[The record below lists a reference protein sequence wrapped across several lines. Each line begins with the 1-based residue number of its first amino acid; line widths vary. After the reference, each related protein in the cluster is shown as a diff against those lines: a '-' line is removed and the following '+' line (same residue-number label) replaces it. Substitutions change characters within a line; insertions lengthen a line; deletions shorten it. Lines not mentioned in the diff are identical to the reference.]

1 MDFEML
7 KNVPDVL
14 DVWEKL
20 VASEPEET
28 IIVSDTTMHRFS
40 RKAID
45 IMSGKVRAWLESRS
59 VGKDDMVL
67 ICLPRGA
74 VAIATML
81 GVWKAGA
88 AFTVVENQYPK
99 ERIEFIKKDS
109 KCKVVIDSQT
119 AADIRLVEYKPGHV
133 KADIHDLA
141 FAIYT
146 SGSTGNPKGVL
157 HEYGTLK
164 MNTIGGIGQN
174 KYTLDKTMRLAHV
187 APFSF
192 VASIK
197 IALLTFMTGMVMY
210 VLPYDVIKNPIKL
223 KKYFVDN
230 EITYAF
236 LPPSLLRLSRGDFGP
251 YLRVVVTGSEPAG
264 GIEPKDT
271 VIINTYSMSESAFT
285 ITEFVIDKKYDI
297 CPVGK
302 PNFDGLGL
310 KLLDEEGREVVSGE
324 EGEICFENPFF
335 RGYIGLEE
343 ETKQAKRGGIYHSGD
358 IGRFDEN
365 GDLVL
370 VGRTNDMVKINGNRV
385 EPSEIENI
393 VKKYLDVDQCIV
405 KGFVDAYRT
414 YLCLYYT
421 GGSDIEPAD
430 IREVISEHMPY
441 YMMPSYM
448 IKMDNIP
455 LLPNG
460 KTDKRSLKPPK
471 PGSAEAYAPPRND
484 TEKILCEAMAKV
496 LGRDK
501 VGIYDDFYELGGD
514 SLSAMDFLAAVG
526 IEDINAMDVFNG
538 RNVESIA
545 GIYEKNKKNR
555 SESDPVT
562 YEMKARTEALP
573 LTVMQLDM
581 FDRQLYSPKETMYNL
596 HQTVVGKDPED
607 APKILEAL
615 KKVIKNHP
623 VFSIGLEFGED
634 DLPVQRYDEKYTPV
648 VEIEE
653 MTEEQMK
660 KERVS
665 MVGLHPL
672 MKHGL
677 FEVRLI
683 RTEKHVYLF
692 FNPHHIIIDGMGYQA
707 LVDSFARAYRGE
719 ELLMDTFFSCLAKD
733 RDVRHTQKYLDDIEF
748 YENLYGDKDWC
759 RIIPPDLKSTDNLLS
774 VIPAPKQVSIPDAVR
789 FEKTSSLSRG
799 SLFSL
804 ATLMTIAEI
813 SGKKDVMIAWV
824 FHDRTDVM
832 RMRAVGILVKVLPIG
847 ISFDSYDTM
856 SELYDE
862 VRTQTTMGIEHSSY
876 QYTEEKDNAFESDTT
891 MVAFET
897 ATITDESSF
906 SDLGLSRA
914 KDTEAALSTNKA
926 APNNFALMVYEMPDM
941 IQPMIVYAKSLY
953 SEELIDRFADV
964 YAEYLDKLLAVDDPD
979 STKVADILMLSDDEG
994 SKDDITPGTKV
1005 KAIASKYP
1013 WIVDEI
1019 GDAFPETRN
1028 YIDNPIARK
1037 VVMGMTLEAVSKQS
1051 KRSFEDIKQTLEKLI
1066 AKH

>member
-1 MDFEML
+1 MDIDML

-14 DVWEKL
+14 DAWEKL
-20 VASEPEET
+20 VESEPDET
-28 IIVSDTTMHRFS
+28 IIVSDTNMIRFS
-40 RKAID
+40 RKVID
-45 IMSGKVRAWLESRS
+45 IMSGKVRAWLEARS
-59 VGKDDMVL
+59 IGRDDMVL

-74 VAIATML
+74 IAMAAML

-99 ERIEFIKKDS
+99 DRIEFIKNDS
-109 KCKVVIDSQT
+109 KSKVVIDSQT
-119 AADIRLVEYKPGHV
+119 VADIRLIDYMPGHA
-133 KADIHDLA
+133 KPDIHDAA

-164 MNTIGGIGQN
+164 MNTVGGIGQN
-174 KYTLDKTMRLAHV
+174 RFTLDKTMRVAHV

-197 IALLTFMTGMVMY
+197 IALMTFMTGMVMY
-210 VLPYDVIKNPIKL
+210 ILSYDVIKNPMKL

-236 LPPSLLRLSRGDFGP
+236 LPPALLRVARGDFGP
-251 YLRVVVTGSEPAG
+251 YLRVIVTGSEPAG
-264 GIEPKDT
+264 GIEPKDAIL
-271 VIINTYSMSESAFT
+271 VNTYSMSEAAFT
-285 ITEFVIDKKYDI
+285 VTEFIIDKKYDV

-302 PNFDGLGL
+302 PNFDGLDL
-310 KLLDEEGREVVSGE
+310 KLLDEEGNEVAPGE

-335 RGYIGLEE
+335 RGYIGLDE
-343 ETKQAKRGGIYHSGD
+343 ETEKAKRGGIYHSGD

-370 VGRTNDMVKINGNRV
+370 TGRTNDMVKINGNRV
-385 EPSEIENI
+385 EPSEIESVAKNHLEI
-393 VKKYLDVDQCIV
+393 DQCIV
-405 KGFVDAYRT
+405 KGFEQSYRT
-414 YLCLYYT
+414 FLCLYYT
-421 GGSDIEPAD
+421 AGQELDPER
-430 IREVISEHMPY
+430 IREVLSEHLPY
-441 YMMPSYM
+441 YMIPSY
-448 IKMDNIP
+448 IIRLDEIP

-460 KTDKRSLKPPK
+460 KTDKKSLMPPK
-471 PGSAEAYAPPRND
+471 PGSAEAYAPPRSE
-484 TEKILCEAMAKV
+484 TERVLCEAMAKV
-496 LGRDK
+496 LGLHK
-501 VGIYDDFYELGGD
+501 VGIYDDFYDLGGD
-514 SLSAMDFLAAVG
+514 SLSSMNLLAEAG
-526 IEDINAMDVFNG
+526 IEELNAMDIFNG

-545 GIYEKNKKNR
+545 RLYEKNKKNKP
-555 SESDPVT
+555 ETDPVA
-562 YEMKARTEALP
+562 YEMKARKEALP

-596 HQTVVGKDPED
+596 HQTIVGENPED
-607 APKILEAL
+607 APRILEAL

-623 VFSIGLEFGED
+623 VFSIGLEFGMD
-634 DLPVQRYDEKYTPV
+634 DLPVQRYDEKYTPN

-660 KERVS
+660 KERVT

-672 MKHGL
+672 MKHSL

-719 ELLMDTFFSCLAKD
+719 ELQMDTFFSCLAKD
-733 RDVRHTQKYLDDIEF
+733 RDIKKSKQYQEDIEF
-748 YENLYGDKDWC
+748 YEDYYGGRDWC
-759 RIIPPDLKSTDNLLS
+759 RIIPADMKSTENLLN
-774 VIPAPKQVSIPDAVR
+774 VIPAPKQISIPDAVR

-799 SLFSL
+799 SLFTL

-813 SGKKDVMIAWV
+813 SGKNDVMIAWV

-847 ISFDSYDTM
+847 ISFDAYDTM
-856 SELYDE
+856 SELYAE
-862 VRTQTTMGIEHSSY
+862 VKAQTSLGIEHSSF

-891 MVAFET
+891 MVAYET

-926 APNNFALMVYEMPDM
+926 APNSFALMVYEMTDV

-964 YAEYLDKLLAVDDPD
+964 YAEYLGRLLEVDDPD
-979 STKVADILMLSDDEG
+979 STKVADILMLAKVEEA
-994 SKDDITPGTKV
+994 KDDITPKTKV
-1005 KAIASKYP
+1005 KELAARYP
-1013 WIVDEI
+1013 WMAGEI
-1019 GDAFPETRN
+1019 GDVFPEVN
-1028 YIDNPIARK
+1028 KYIDNPIARK
-1037 VVMGMTLEAVSKQS
+1037 LVMGMNLEAVSKQS
-1051 KRSFEDIKQTLEKLI
+1051 KRSFEDIKQTLEQLI